1 MRIIAKRTLRE
12 FWGSNPN
19 YLESKMN
26 IKPLKTEQDYDD
38 ALERI
43 NQLMDSELGSPEG
56 DELDVLSVLVEKY
69 EDLNYPVE
77 APNPI
82 EAIRFKMEQFGLKDK
97 DLVEYI
103 GQSGRVSEVM
113 SYKRKLTLTMIRNLE
128 KGLNISA
135 KSLIED
141 YEFKKIGAQGRPNP
155 RLWLWLPASPY
166 RLHPC
171 SRL

>member
-1 MRIIAKRTLRE
+1 
-12 FWGSNPN
+12 
-19 YLESKMN
+19 MN

-38 ALERI
+38 ALARI
-43 NQLMDSELGSPEG
+43 DQLMDSELGTPKG

-69 EDLNYPVE
+69 EDINHPIE

-97 DLVEYI
+97 DLIEYI

-141 YEFKKIGAQGRPNP
+141 YELRA
-155 RLWLWLPASPY
+155 
-166 RLHPC
+166 
-171 SRL
+171 

>member
-1 MRIIAKRTLRE
+1 
-12 FWGSNPN
+12 
-19 YLESKMN
+19 MN
-26 IKPLKTEQDYDD
+26 IKPLKNEQDYDD
-38 ALERI
+38 ALARI
-43 NQLMDSELGSPEG
+43 DQLMDSEFGSPEG

-69 EDLNYPVE
+69 EDINHPIE

-97 DLVEYI
+97 DLVEFI

-141 YEFKKIGAQGRPNP
+141 YELRV
-155 RLWLWLPASPY
+155 
-166 RLHPC
+166 
-171 SRL
+171 

>member
-1 MRIIAKRTLRE
+1 
-12 FWGSNPN
+12 
-19 YLESKMN
+19 MN
-26 IKPLKTEQDYDD
+26 IKPLKTEQDYDE
-38 ALERI
+38 ALARI
-43 NQLMDSELGSPEG
+43 EQLMDAEIGTAEG
-56 DELDVLSVLVEKY
+56 DELDVLSLLVEKY
-69 EDLNYPVE
+69 EEVHHSID

-141 YEFKKIGAQGRPNP
+141 YELRA
-155 RLWLWLPASPY
+155 
-166 RLHPC
+166 
-171 SRL
+171 

>member
-1 MRIIAKRTLRE
+1 
-12 FWGSNPN
+12 
-19 YLESKMN
+19 MN
-26 IKPLKTEQDYDD
+26 IKPLKNEQDYDD
-38 ALERI
+38 ALARI
-43 NQLMDSELGSPEG
+43 DQLMDSEPGSPEG

-69 EDLNYPVE
+69 EDINHPIE

-97 DLVEYI
+97 DLVEFI

-141 YEFKKIGAQGRPNP
+141 YELRV
-155 RLWLWLPASPY
+155 
-166 RLHPC
+166 
-171 SRL
+171 

>member
-1 MRIIAKRTLRE
+1 
-12 FWGSNPN
+12 
-19 YLESKMN
+19 MN
-26 IKPLKTEQDYDD
+26 IKPLKTEQDYDE
-38 ALERI
+38 ALARI
-43 NQLMDSELGSPEG
+43 EQLMDAELGSPEG
-56 DELDVLSVLVEKY
+56 DELDVLSLLVEKY
-69 EDLNYPVE
+69 EEVHHSID

-82 EAIRFKMEQFGLKDK
+82 EVIRFKMEQFGLKDK

-141 YEFKKIGAQGRPNP
+141 YELRT
-155 RLWLWLPASPY
+155 
-166 RLHPC
+166 
-171 SRL
+171 